1 MATADTRLLR
11 PQTAGRC
18 GWIAAA
24 VVGLAALGRADDP
37 APLDV
42 APVWSGHPVRFALLT
57 VGDRQAV
64 GYYDADRRLTVAV
77 RSLGERTWTFVP
89 LPRTTGWDS
98 HNSVAMAVDS
108 DGFVHLAAD
117 MHASPLVYFRSRHPL
132 DEPFT
137 ADSFEPLHRMTGDR
151 QDRVT
156 YPVFLQDAA
165 GELVFMH
172 RHGSSGDGDQI
183 INRYDAATRSWRRLV
198 DAPLTCGRRDG
209 ATMNAYFEGPIRGP
223 DGLFHLAWVWR
234 DTPDCDTCHDVC
246 YARSRDLVHWE
257 RSDGTPLDLPI
268 TAETCE
274 VVDPVPPG
282 QGLIN
287 GLVRIGFDARH
298 RPVLSYHAYDEAG
311 RSQIR
316 AARLEDGRWRIRQ
329 TSHWDHRWEFGGG
342 GTIDFEVRIGPV
354 EASENGTLVQDHTS
368 VAGSG
373 TWTLDPATLAVSGT
387 ATPRRPAGGGVESP
401 FPGMEVRRAFDTGT
415 PAGDRRFMLRW
426 ETLGPNRDQPRP
438 EPWPAPS
445 MLRVIEAAR

>member
-1 MATADTRLLR
+1 MRTLCLSTVRGRL
-11 PQTAGRC
+11 

-24 VVGLAALGRADDP
+24 VAGLAAVGRADDV
-37 APLDV
+37 ATLDV

-98 HNSVAMAVDS
+98 HNSVAMAVDP

-117 MHASPLVYFRSRHPL
+117 MHSSPLVYFRSRHPI

-137 ADSFEPLHRMTGDR
+137 ADSFEPLHRLTGDR
-151 QDRVT
+151 EDRVT
-156 YPVFLQDAA
+156 YPVFLQDVN
-165 GELVFMH
+165 GGLVFMY

-183 INRYDAATRSWRRLV
+183 VNRYDATTRAWRRLF
-198 DAPLTCGRRDG
+198 DAPLTSGRRDG
-209 ATMNAYFEGPIRGP
+209 EPMNAYFEGPVRGP

-268 TAETCE
+268 TADTCE

-282 QGLIN
+282 RGLLN
-287 GLVRIGFDARH
+287 GLVRIGFDALH

-316 AARLEDGRWRIRQ
+316 SARLEDGRWRIRQ

-342 GTIDFEVRIGPV
+342 GTIDVEVGIGPV
-354 EASENGTLVQDHTS
+354 EATEDGTLVQDHS
-368 VAGSG
+368 SDAGRG
-373 TWTLDPATLAVSGT
+373 TWTLDPTTLAVTGT
-387 ATPRRPAGGGVESP
+387 TTRRRPAGGGVESNI
-401 FPGMEVRRAFDTGT
+401 PGMEVRRAFDSGT
-415 PAGDRRFMLRW
+415 PGGDRRFMLRW
-426 ETLGPNRDQPRP
+426 ETLGPNRDRPRP

-445 MLRVIEAAR
+445 MLRVIELPR